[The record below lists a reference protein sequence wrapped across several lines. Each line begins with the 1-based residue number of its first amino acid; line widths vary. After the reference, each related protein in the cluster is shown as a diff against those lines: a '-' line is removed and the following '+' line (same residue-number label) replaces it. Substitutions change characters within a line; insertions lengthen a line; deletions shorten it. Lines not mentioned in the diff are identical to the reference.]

1 MSIKFKTTILQI
13 GNNTGI
19 NVPEEIIVR
28 LGAGKKPPVV
38 ITLNNYT
45 YRSTVAVMGGKY
57 LVSLSAENRKN
68 AHVQGGDTLQITIAL
83 DTEPRTVEL
92 PPDFQKAFD
101 KNKQAREAFDKL
113 APSKKKAMVLSI
125 MDAKTE
131 ETKIKRIDKAIAAL
145 VDGKV

>member
-1 MSIKFKTTILQI
+1 MSIKIKTTILQI